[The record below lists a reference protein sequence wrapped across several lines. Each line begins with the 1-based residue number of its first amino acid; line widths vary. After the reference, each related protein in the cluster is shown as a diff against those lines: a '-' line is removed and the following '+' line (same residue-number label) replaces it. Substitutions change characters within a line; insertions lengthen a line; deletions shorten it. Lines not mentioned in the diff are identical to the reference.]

1 MLFLAWLLERGANL
15 LDAPVEAPQLQKR
28 LAGAPHISPVSPP
41 YLPHISLQKRLAG
54 ALEP

>member
-28 LAGAPHISPVSPP
+28 LAGALVRVWFRAH
-41 YLPHISLQKRLAG
+41 
-54 ALEP
+54 